1 MYNANKPVN
10 SELPS
15 TVQLL
20 RSTVLALIA
29 AVVILLTIVLPAEY
43 ALDPT
48 GAGRLLGLLE
58 MGEIKSQLAEEAAA
72 DRLRVEQPVL
82 AESVVAEPVINAP
95 EVIVWRDEIRIPLI
109 PGQGAEVKLVMQQG
123 ETAAYAWI
131 AEGGPVNFDLHGDAR
146 GRSISYE
153 KGRGVPQAEGEL
165 VAEFTGNHGWFF
177 RNRNQHDVTVILS
190 TRGAYAEMQRVL

>member
-82 AESVVAEPVINAP
+82 AERWWQS
-95 EVIVWRDEIRIPLI
+95 R
-109 PGQGAEVKLVMQQG
+109 
-123 ETAAYAWI
+123 
-131 AEGGPVNFDLHGDAR
+131 
-146 GRSISYE
+146 
-153 KGRGVPQAEGEL
+153 
-165 VAEFTGNHGWFF
+165 
-177 RNRNQHDVTVILS
+177 
-190 TRGAYAEMQRVL
+190 